1 MPVLFYIA
9 IFALTFPLMG
19 GLGLA
24 VEDVENTA
32 EVTGE
37 EVEEVNDTRIA
48 VAVKNRFSRVD
59 RKAFSSIEVTVKNG
73 VVTLIGTA
81 DSLWTQQRAT
91 ELPQTIRGV
100 LGVIDRLSVGPV
112 GTIDDSIL
120 KKHLAYLFNENPVVE
135 RDDIHLDVQKGV
147 VTLKGRVH
155 SRQEK
160 QTALNLAKMVKGIGE
175 VRDLLSVEGVRDRPD
190 SVLKEEIT
198 HRLAFDVWVVRPSL
212 LKVKVKEGHAILT
225 GQVGSAYEK
234 SRVAELAWVESV
246 QDVDVSGI
254 TVKWV
259 SPDPMMRTQRPTF
272 SDQDVSNAIQGVLA
286 YDRRVAPF
294 GIHVSVNNGTVTL
307 EGNVP
312 FLSIRRE
319 AEQNANNTVGVQS
332 VNNLITVQSNATPKD
347 ADIQGRLLVTFSR
360 DPVLEHF
367 TLEALVKKGAV
378 LLTGTV
384 NSIYERNHAENVAAR
399 TQGVKSLTNHISFST
414 SEIKKSDWEIQ
425 LDFENQVWWSP
436 FLSSQDIVARVEDG
450 KATLSGSVQHIHQR
464 LIAEQQA
471 FEAGASIVIN
481 RLRVGQSLGSAEFS
495 SPMID
500 AGR

>member
-1 MPVLFYIA
+1 MPVLFHIA
-9 IFALTFPLMG
+9 IFALSFGLMV
-19 GLGLA
+19 GLGIA
-24 VEDVENTA
+24 EEDVENTA

-37 EVEEVNDTRIA
+37 GAEEVDDTRVA

-59 RKAFSSIEVTVKNG
+59 PKSFSSIEVTVKHG
-73 VVTLIGTA
+73 VVTLTGTA

-100 LGVIDRLSVGPV
+100 RGVIDRLSVGPV
-112 GTIDDSIL
+112 GRIDDSVL
-120 KKHLAYLFNENPVVE
+120 KKHLAYLFDENPVVE
-135 RDDIHLDVQKGV
+135 RDNIHLDVQNGV
-147 VTLKGRVH
+147 LTLKGRVH

-160 QTALNLAKMVKGIGE
+160 QTALNLAKMVKGIVE
-175 VRDLLSVEGVRDRPD
+175 LRDLLNVEGVRDRPD
-190 SVLKEEIT
+190 SVLKEEII

-212 LKVKVKEGHAILT
+212 LKVQVKKGHAILT

-234 SRVAELAWVESV
+234 GRVAELAWVEGV
-246 QDVDVSGI
+246 HDVDVSGI
-254 TVKWV
+254 TVNWV
-259 SPDPMMRTQRPTF
+259 SPDPMLRTQRPIF
-272 SDQDVSNAIQGVLA
+272 SDQEVSNAIQGVLA
-286 YDRRVAPF
+286 SDRRVAPF
-294 GIHVSVNNGTVTL
+294 DIHVSVKNGTVTL

-332 VNNLITVQSNATPKD
+332 VKNLITVQSNATPKD
-347 ADIQGRLLVTFSR
+347 ADVQARLLEAFSR
-360 DPVLEHF
+360 DPVLEQF
-367 TLEALVKKGAV
+367 TLGAVVKKGAV

-384 NSIYERNHAENVAAR
+384 NSIYERNHAENVASR
-399 TQGVKSLTNHISFST
+399 IQGVKSLTNQISFST

-436 FLSSQDIVARVEDG
+436 FLSSQDIVATVEDG
-450 KATLSGSVQHIHQR
+450 RATLSGSVQHIHQR

-471 FEAGASIVIN
+471 FEAGASTVIN
-481 RLRVGQSLGSAEFS
+481 RLRVGNSPGSAESS
-495 SPMID
+495 SPRIP